1 MNDTPETREFGLAA
15 NMHLD
20 EVYPEVYGELRRLA
34 QFYMRQERSNHT
46 LQPTALVHE
55 TYLRLAQQEKDA
67 FLNRTQFLGIAA
79 NMMRRILVNH
89 AVKRNRQKREGAYLQ
104 VTLDRAV
111 DVFSEGALNLLE
123 LEEDERILF
132 VHLTEDYSGW
142 LLLGFANGKVARIPL
157 EAYQTKTN
165 RKKLIN
171 AFSVVSPLVNMYHF
185 EEDEDFFLSSDTR
198 KGLVFNSGS
207 VPVKATRTAQGVQI
221 MLSRKG
227 SQVISLQRLSES
239 GITEPKSYRTRT
251 LPAVGSNIREN
262 TLEKRQ
268 LRLDEA

>member
-1 MNDTPETREFGLAA
+1 MSDTPKTRESGLEA

-20 EVYPEVYGELRRLA
+20 EVYPEVYAELRRLA

-111 DVFSEGALNLLE
+111 DVFREGALNLLD
-123 LEEDERILF
+123 LEEALKELALLDTRQERIFELRF
-132 VHLTEDYSGW
+132 FGGLTIEEIGEVIEISPATVKREW
-142 LLLGFANGKVARIPL
+142 TTA
-157 EAYQTKTN
+157 
-165 RKKLIN
+165 KL
-171 AFSVVSPLVNMYHF
+171 Y
-185 EEDEDFFLSSDTR
+185 
-198 KGLVFNSGS
+198 
-207 VPVKATRTAQGVQI
+207 
-221 MLSRKG
+221 
-227 SQVISLQRLSES
+227 LQRALF
-239 GITEPKSYRTRT
+239 GKDR
-251 LPAVGSNIREN
+251 
-262 TLEKRQ
+262 
-268 LRLDEA
+268 